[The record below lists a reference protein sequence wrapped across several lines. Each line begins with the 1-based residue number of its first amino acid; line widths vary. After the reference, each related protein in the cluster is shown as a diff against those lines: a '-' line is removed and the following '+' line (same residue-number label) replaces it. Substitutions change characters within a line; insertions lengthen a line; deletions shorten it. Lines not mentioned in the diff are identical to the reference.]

1 MNLFNENKSFNLI
14 LLIYFASL
22 PFVFISSIL
31 EPYILARQLLTI
43 VFLLLI
49 ITLLLKKS
57 NTIDLFTIDPTTILY
72 FGFIVFCG
80 LSFLKSQMI
89 DFSHAS
95 FSKYLTFFIF
105 FLLVKLIIIN
115 GYFTSNRVVRSIII
129 FGILALFIIILAFI
143 KKTINGQNLFKG
155 IHVLTG
161 TFGNKNFLSSILF
174 MCLPFYFVGI
184 SISKKIKVIS
194 IAAIFFTVILLILLR
209 TRTVIIALSIYVFLI
224 LCYYIKNKFS
234 KKVFIRF
241 LLSLTIIFIMLIY
254 YFISIKNDLHSS
266 SDIKTQYFFR
276 LFSSD
281 TFFSRLEYWKQAAF
295 IIKDNFFDGIGVGN
309 WIATYP
315 KYGLHH
321 FSDIDIQNGK
331 MLVNYPHN
339 DFLMILSEIGIFGFI
354 CYLGIFISVL
364 YQAYWLSR
372 NEINSNDRKNAS
384 YFLYFIICYLII
396 AFFDFPLTRIEHQIL
411 LLIVFSLVN
420 SKYLKVSNCNGYKV
434 SSRFI
439 CAFSFLT
446 LIYCS
451 IILLYRINGE
461 THLFK
466 ALDAEKKID
475 NKTVIFELNKARN
488 PFFSADNFALPLD
501 WHLGKAYYNEGDFE
515 KSLYYY
521 KNAYKINPYSIVVN
535 NDLASTAIKNGKV
548 KEAISHYKEA
558 LSISPHYQDARLNL
572 AATYYNI
579 QEYGKAFETIDLCDS
594 HSKNDFYKQIL
605 TPIVEKKLNLILIHI
620 NNPNLNSYLKS
631 KIKTEKE
638 LLTIYFDYKNN
649 SVSFERY
656 IQSLIN

>member
-31 EPYILARQLLTI
+31 ESYLLARQLLTI
-43 VFLLLI
+43 IFLFVI
-49 ITLLLKKS
+49 IILLLKKS
-57 NTIDLFTIDPTTILY
+57 NTINLFTLDATTLLY

-89 DFSHAS
+89 DLSHAS

-105 FLLVKLIIIN
+105 FLLVKLMIIK
-115 GYFTSNRVVRSIII
+115 GYVTSNRLVRSVII
-129 FGILALFIIILAFI
+129 FGILALFIIILASI
-143 KKTINGQNLFKG
+143 KKAINGQNLFLDV
-155 IHVLTG
+155 HLLSG

-194 IAAIFFTVILLILLR
+194 LTGIFFTVIILILLR
-209 TRTVIIALSIYVFLI
+209 TRTVMVALSIYLFLI

-234 KKVFIRF
+234 KKFFIGV
-241 LLSLTIIFIMLIY
+241 LLSLTIIVIMLLY
-254 YFISIKNDLHSS
+254 YFINIKNDLHSS
-266 SDIKTQYFFR
+266 SDLKTKYLFR
-276 LFSSD
+276 LFSSN

-315 KYGLHH
+315 KYGLDQ

-339 DFLMILSEIGIFGFI
+339 DFLMVLSEIGIFGFL

-372 NEINSNDRKNAS
+372 NDIKSTDRKNAS
-384 YFLYFIICYLII
+384 YFLYFIICYVII

-411 LLIVFSLVN
+411 LLIVFSLIN
-420 SKYLKVSNCNGYKV
+420 SKYLKVSNLHGYKV

-439 CAFSFLT
+439 YVFSFLT

-466 ALDAEKKID
+466 ALEAEKEND
-475 NKTVIFELNKARN
+475 NKTAIFELNKARN

-501 WHLGKAYYNEGDFE
+501 WHLGKAYYNEGDFKE
-515 KSLYYY
+515 SLYYY

-535 NDLASTAIKNGKV
+535 NDLASTSIKNGKV

-572 AATYYNI
+572 AATYFNI
-579 QEYGKAFETIDLCDS
+579 QEYEKAFETIDLCDS
-594 HSKNDFYKQIL
+594 NFKNDFYKQIL
-605 TPIVEKKLNLILIHI
+605 TPIVEKKLNLMLNHI

-638 LLTIYFDYKNN
+638 LLIIYFEYRKNN
-649 SVSFERY
+649 VSFEKY
-656 IQSLIN
+656 LQSLIN